1 MKLKQIIYLFLIS
14 GILFSCAND
23 GQKETKFNHL
33 VEQFADIKVLRYKVP
48 GFEELSLKEKSLVYY
63 LTQAGLAG
71 RDIMWDQNYK
81 HNLKIRAALENINT
95 NYTGDKES
103 EDFKAFKVYLKRVW
117 FSNGIH
123 HHYSNDKI
131 KPDFTREYFETDLLK
146 KSNTE
151 LSEEIIAVL
160 FNDIDSKKVNKKEG
174 VDNILSSAINFYGSD
189 ITDKDVTDFYK
200 TAYRGPEGM
209 PIEAG
214 LNSKLVRE
222 NGVLVEKVWKSG
234 GMYGDAIDQIIGWLE
249 KAQGVAENDNQAKAI
264 GLLIEYY

>member
-14 GILFSCAND
+14 GILFSCTND

-81 HNLKIRAALENINT
+81 HNLKIRAALENINA

-131 KPDFTREYFETDLLK
+131 KPEFELNYLTQ
-146 KSNTE
+146 
-151 LSEEIIAVL
+151 
-160 FNDIDSKKVNKKEG
+160 
-174 VDNILSSAINFYGSD
+174 ILSSTNTTIC
-189 ITDKDVTDFYK
+189 
-200 TAYRGPEGM
+200 
-209 PIEAG
+209 
-214 LNSKLVRE
+214 
-222 NGVLVEKVWKSG
+222 
-234 GMYGDAIDQIIGWLE
+234 
-249 KAQGVAENDNQAKAI
+249 
-264 GLLIEYY
+264 LLYTSPSPRDS